1 MAKVGLFYGTETGNT
16 RKVGKMIAKE
26 FGGDDVVKLHSTAK
40 ATAEELGQYDSLIFG
55 MPTLGDGE
63 MENSFKA
70 FIEKHFGDVNLS
82 SKTVALY
89 GLGDQNGYG
98 HEFLDGMAFVYEKV
112 KTKGAKIVGSW
123 STEGYEF
130 TKSKALLDDDNFFC
144 LAIDEDNQSDETK
157 SRVKQWVAQI
167 RGDFGV

>member
-1 MAKVGLFYGTETGNT
+1 MATIGLFYGTETGNT
-16 RKVGKMIAKE
+16 RKVGKMIVKE
-26 FGGDDVVKLHSTAK
+26 FGGEDVVKIHNVAK
-40 ATAEELGQYDSLIFG
+40 ATATEIEQYNCLIFG

-70 FIEKHFGDVNLS
+70 FLEAQLNGVDLS

-98 HEFLDGMAFVYEKV
+98 HEFLDGMAFIYEKV
-112 KTKGAKIVGSW
+112 KEKGAKIVGSW

-144 LAIDEDNQSDETK
+144 LAIDEDNQADETK

-167 RGDFGV
+167 RPDFGV

>member
-1 MAKVGLFYGTETGNT
+1 MAKIGLFYGTETGNT

-40 ATAEELGQYDSLIFG
+40 ATAEDLGQYSSLIFG

-70 FIEKHFGDVNLS
+70 FMEQQLESVDLS
-82 SKTVALY
+82 GKTVALY

-98 HEFLDGMAFVYEKV
+98 HEFLDGMVFIYDKV
-112 KTKGAKIVGSW
+112 KAKGAKIVGSW

-167 RGDFGV
+167 RADLGA

>member
-1 MAKVGLFYGTETGNT
+1 MATIGLFYGTETGNT
-16 RKVGKMIAKE
+16 RKVGKMIVKE
-26 FGGDDVVKLHSTAK
+26 FGGEDVVKLHSTAK
-40 ATAEELGQYDSLIFG
+40 ATAADVEQYSCLIFG

-70 FIEKHFGDVNLS
+70 FLEEHLENVDLS
-82 SKTVALY
+82 NKTVALY

-98 HEFLDGMAFVYEKV
+98 HEFLDGMVFIYKKV
-112 KTKGAKIVGSW
+112 KEKGAKIVGSW

-157 SRVKQWVAQI
+157 PRIKQWVAQI
-167 RGDFGV
+167 RPDFGV

>member
-1 MAKVGLFYGTETGNT
+1 MATIGLFYGTETGNT
-16 RKVGKMIAKE
+16 RKVGKMIVKE
-26 FGGDDVVKLHSTAK
+26 FGGEDVVKIHNVAK
-40 ATAEELGQYDSLIFG
+40 ATAAEIEQYNCLIFG

-70 FIEKHFGDVNLS
+70 FLEAQLNGVDLS

-98 HEFLDGMAFVYEKV
+98 HEFLDGMAFIYEKV
-112 KTKGAKIVGSW
+112 KEKGAKIVGSW

-144 LAIDEDNQSDETK
+144 LAIDEDNQADETK

-167 RGDFGV
+167 RPDFGV

>member
-26 FGGDDVVKLHSTAK
+26 LGGDEAVKIHNVAK
-40 ATAEELGQYDSLIFG
+40 ATAEDVAQYTSLIFG

-63 MENSFKA
+63 LENNFKA
-70 FIEKHFGDVNLS
+70 FLEQQLEQVDLS
-82 SKTVALY
+82 GKTVALY

-98 HEFLDGMAFVYEKV
+98 HEFLDGMIFIYDKLKA
-112 KTKGAKIVGSW
+112 KGAKIVGSW

-157 SRVKQWVAQI
+157 PRVKQWVEQI
-167 RGDFGV
+167 RADLGV